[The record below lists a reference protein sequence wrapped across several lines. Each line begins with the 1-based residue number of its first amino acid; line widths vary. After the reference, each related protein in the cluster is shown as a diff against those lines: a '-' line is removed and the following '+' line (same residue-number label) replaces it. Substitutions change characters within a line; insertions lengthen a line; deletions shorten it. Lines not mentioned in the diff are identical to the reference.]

1 MDTCENARPMRMR
14 VATAGLAAVLALSG
28 CGGSDDPATLDGV
41 TPYDAT
47 IVARDA
53 MDDEAIDEESPAYR
67 GTWLVDDT
75 EAERL
80 EDGTWAWRVTFVSLD
95 DQSDTLCIWVQP
107 DERTVDSDHFSYF
120 VDHCPVPASS

>member
-1 MDTCENARPMRMR
+1 MRTLA
-14 VATAGLAAVLALSG
+14 ATAGLVVVLVGAG
-28 CGGSDDPATLDGV
+28 CGGSSDPTTLDGV
-41 TPYDAT
+41 TAYDASL
-47 IVARDA
+47 VARDA

-95 DQSDTLCIWVQP
+95 DKSDTLCIWVQA
-107 DERTVDSDHFSYF
+107 DERTPTDDTLAYF
-120 VDHCPVPASS
+120 VDDCPVPTSS